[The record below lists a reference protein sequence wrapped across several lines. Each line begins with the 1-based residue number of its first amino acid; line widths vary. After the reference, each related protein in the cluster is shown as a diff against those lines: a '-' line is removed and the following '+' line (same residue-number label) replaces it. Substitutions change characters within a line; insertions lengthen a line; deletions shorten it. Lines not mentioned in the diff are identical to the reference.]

1 MSKSFLLLT
10 YGTLL
15 GPRVTKACSIIIWL
29 VTVMVLFINLFQFDP
44 HVYSYALVFVILDF
58 LKPVKKKKKRI
69 FLKINIVKAS

>member
-1 MSKSFLLLT
+1 
-10 YGTLL
+10 
-15 GPRVTKACSIIIWL
+15 
-29 VTVMVLFINLFQFDP
+29 MVLFINLFQFDP